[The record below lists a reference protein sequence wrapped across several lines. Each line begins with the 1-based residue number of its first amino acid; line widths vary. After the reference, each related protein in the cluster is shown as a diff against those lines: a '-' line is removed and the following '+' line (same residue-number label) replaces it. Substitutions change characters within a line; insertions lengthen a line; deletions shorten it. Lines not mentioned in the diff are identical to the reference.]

1 MPDESKTKPRV
12 VIDTNVI
19 VSGLTFKGQPREVLD
34 LAWKGEIEVY
44 ISPFILKELT
54 GTLKK
59 DFGWSN
65 EQIKDTIQRIKAKA
79 ISIRPKIKVSVVK
92 EKDDDNRILEC
103 AIEGDV
109 RYLISGDKKHLLPLK
124 EYQGIKILSPAQFLM
139 LFTHVNS
146 IGARQR

>member
-65 EQIKDTIQRIKAKA
+65 EQIKDTIQRIKAKT
-79 ISIRPKIKVSVVK
+79 ISIRPRIKVSVVK

>member
-54 GTLKK
+54 GTLRK
-59 DFGWSN
+59 DFGWSG
-65 EQIKDTIQRIKAKA
+65 EQIRETVQRIKAKT
-79 ISIRPKIKVSVVK
+79 ISIRPKIKISVVK

-103 AIEGDV
+103 AIEGNV

-124 EYQGIKILSPAQFLM
+124 EYQGIRILSPAQFLM
-139 LFTHVNS
+139 LFTYVKSN
-146 IGARQR
+146 GPRQR

>member
-1 MPDESKTKPRV
+1 MPDESKIKPRV
-12 VIDTNVI
+12 VIDTNVL

-44 ISPFILKELT
+44 ISSFILKELT

-65 EQIKDTIQRIKAKA
+65 EQIKNTIQRINAKT

-103 AIEGDV
+103 AIKGNV
-109 RYLISGDKKHLLPLK
+109 QYLISGDKKHLLPLK
-124 EYQGIKILSPAQFLM
+124 EYQGIKILSPAQFLL

-146 IGARQR
+146 VGIRQR

>member
-65 EQIKDTIQRIKAKA
+65 EQIKDTIQRIKAKT

-109 RYLISGDKKHLLPLK
+109 RYFISGDKKHLLPLK

>member
-1 MPDESKTKPRV
+1 MPDESKTKPWV

-65 EQIKDTIQRIKAKA
+65 EQIKDTIQRIKAKT
-79 ISIRPKIKVSVVK
+79 ISIRPRVRVSVVK

-103 AIEGDV
+103 AIEGNV

-139 LFTHVNS
+139 LFTYVNS
-146 IGARQR
+146 TGTRQR

>member
-65 EQIKDTIQRIKAKA
+65 EQIKDTIQRIKAKT

-124 EYQGIKILSPAQFLM
+124 EYRGIKILSPAQFLM

>member
-12 VIDTNVI
+12 VIDTNVL

-65 EQIKDTIQRIKAKA
+65 EQIKDTIQRIKAKT

-146 IGARQR
+146 IGARHR

>member
-124 EYQGIKILSPAQFLM
+124 EYRGIKILSPAQFLM

>member
-19 VSGLTFKGQPREVLD
+19 VSGLTFKGQPREVLE

-44 ISPFILKELT
+44 ISPFILRELT
-54 GTLKK
+54 STLKK

-65 EQIKDTIQRIKAKA
+65 DQIKDTIQRIKAKTC
-79 ISIRPKIKVSVVK
+79 SIRPKVKVSVVK

-103 AIEGDV
+103 AIEGNAQ
-109 RYLISGDKKHLLPLK
+109 YLISGDKKHLLPLK
-124 EYQGIKILSPAQFLM
+124 QHRGIKILSPAQFLM
-139 LFTHVNS
+139 LFTNVQS
-146 IGARQR
+146 MGTRQR